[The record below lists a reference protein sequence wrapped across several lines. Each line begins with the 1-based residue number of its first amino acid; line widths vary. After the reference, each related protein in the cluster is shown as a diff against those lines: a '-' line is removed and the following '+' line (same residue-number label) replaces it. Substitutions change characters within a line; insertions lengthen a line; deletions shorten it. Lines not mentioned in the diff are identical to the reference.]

1 MNPKDAAAAV
11 AYDAETA
18 VGAPGLAARESKKV
32 AEAKREIDTRFP
44 TPHGEMVAA
53 KIRGYSE
60 RMRRLLWGD
69 A

>member
-1 MNPKDAAAAV
+1 MKPKDAAAA
-11 AYDAETA
+11 AAFDAETA
-18 VGAPGLAARESKKV
+18 VGAAGVAARESKKV
-32 AEAKREIDTRFP
+32 AEAKREIDQRFP

-53 KIRGYSE
+53 KIRAYSE